1 MAQPIARRALVLAI
15 VPLIA
20 ADAGAQVTHP
30 YAGKG
35 FSGTLGSGNYTV
47 SVRIRFDSS
56 ATTATMSQ
64 TVRRQGTVRE
74 VAAESY
80 RVVAKGD
87 DLSFTSSGGTEYLV
101 FKGVFSPQ
109 LKTSGPGGQ
118 WSCAL
123 TEE

>member
-1 MAQPIARRALVLAI
+1 
-15 VPLIA
+15 
-20 ADAGAQVTHP
+20 
-30 YAGKG
+30 
-35 FSGTLGSGNYTV
+35 
-47 SVRIRFDSS
+47 
-56 ATTATMSQ
+56 MSQ